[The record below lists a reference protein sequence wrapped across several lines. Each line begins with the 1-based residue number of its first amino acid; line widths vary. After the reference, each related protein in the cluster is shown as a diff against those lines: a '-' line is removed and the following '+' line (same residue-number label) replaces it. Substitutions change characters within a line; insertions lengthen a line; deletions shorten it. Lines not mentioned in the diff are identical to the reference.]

1 MQEREKGRKKKREM
15 RNREKKQK
23 TKYKVGDL
31 SPTILIIKLN
41 VNGTNTPIN
50 RLAESI
56 ENMTQ
61 LYAVYKK
68 HTSNI

>member
-50 RLAESI
+50 RLLECI

-61 LYAVYKK
+61 LYDVYKK